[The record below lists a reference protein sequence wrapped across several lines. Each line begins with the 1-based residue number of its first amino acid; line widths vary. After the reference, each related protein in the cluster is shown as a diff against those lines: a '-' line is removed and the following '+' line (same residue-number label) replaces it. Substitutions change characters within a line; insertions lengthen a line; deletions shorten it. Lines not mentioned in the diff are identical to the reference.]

1 MYIPDD
7 LVEEIRSRNDIVDIV
22 SSRIKL
28 QKKGSSYFGLCPFHN
43 EKSPSFSVSPNKQ
56 MFYCFGCGEGG
67 NVFSFLM
74 KYDNLTFSEALKE
87 LADRAGIELPD
98 VRMSAEERNRS
109 DLKNTVYDIN
119 KEAAR
124 SLGTPVEKYQFL
136 TISLSGILCGL
147 GGVLLSMGTVT
158 LFMQNM
164 TSGRGYIAMAANNLG
179 KSHPIGVLLSSL
191 FFGFSQAAGNVLQN
205 TSLKTQITAS
215 IPYVATIVAL
225 ILFSIQNKRKKK
237 NK

>member
-124 SLGTPVEKYQFL
+124 Y
-136 TISLSGILCGL
+136 
-147 GGVLLSMGTVT
+147 
-158 LFMQNM
+158 
-164 TSGRGYIAMAANNLG
+164 
-179 KSHPIGVLLSSL
+179 
-191 FFGFSQAAGNVLQN
+191 
-205 TSLKTQITAS
+205 
-215 IPYVATIVAL
+215 
-225 ILFSIQNKRKKK
+225 
-237 NK
+237 

>member
-124 SLGTPVEKYQFL
+124 YYHYLLETETGNNARAYFNKRELSNDTIKSFGLGV
-136 TISLSGILCGL
+136 SGIKSDDLYH
-147 GGVLLSMGTVT
+147 
-158 LFMQNM
+158 
-164 TSGRGYIAMAANNLG
+164 YI
-179 KSHPIGVLLSSL
+179 
-191 FFGFSQAAGNVLQN
+191 
-205 TSLKTQITAS
+205 
-215 IPYVATIVAL
+215 
-225 ILFSIQNKRKKK
+225 K
-237 NK
+237 NKGYNDGQMKESGLFI